1 MTLASLLSEDQII
14 PELSAKDRW
23 QALEEII
30 ARLVAEGHLD
40 AAFSNEAIAALRH
53 REETMSTGIG
63 SGIAI
68 PHASCDAVKD
78 VTACFARSKTGVDF
92 ESLDE
97 KPVYFI
103 VLFLVPK
110 DQFQT
115 HLRTLAAIAKFLN
128 DPVVRGELAA
138 APDAKAILQVFERKA
153 A

>member
-1 MTLASLLSEDQII
+1 MTLGNLLTVNQII
-14 PELSAKDRW
+14 PEMKATERWSAIVELIDLLVTLGKINKDDRDTV
-23 QALEEII
+23 L
-30 ARLVAEGHLD
+30 
-40 AAFSNEAIAALRH
+40 NALRA

-63 SGIAI
+63 FGIAI
-68 PHASCDAVKD
+68 PHASCDAVKE
-78 VTACFARSKTGVDF
+78 VTACFARSKAGVDF

-97 KPVYFI
+97 KPVHYI

-138 APDAKAILQVFERKA
+138 APDAAAILQVFERKA

>member
-14 PELSAKDRW
+14 PELSATDRW
-23 QALEEII
+23 QALEEIVSRLI
-30 ARLVAEGHLD
+30 ATGHLN
-40 AAFSNEAIAALRH
+40 AAYQAEAIAALRH

-63 SGIAI
+63 FGIAI
-68 PHASCDAVKD
+68 PHASCDAVKE
-78 VTACFARSKTGVDF
+78 VTACFARSKVGVDF

-97 KPVYFI
+97 KPVHYI

-128 DPVVRGELAA
+128 DPVVRGELAS
-138 APDAKAILQVFERKA
+138 APDAAAILQVFERKA

>member
-14 PELSAKDRW
+14 PELSATDRW
-23 QALEEII
+23 QALEEIVS
-30 ARLVAEGHLD
+30 RLIEKGHLD
-40 AAFSNEAIAALRH
+40 AAYREEAIAALRH
-53 REETMSTGIG
+53 REDTMSTGIG
-63 SGIAI
+63 FGIAI
-68 PHASCDAVKD
+68 PHASCDAVKE
-78 VTACFARSKTGVDF
+78 VTACFARSKAGVDF

-97 KPVYFI
+97 KPVHYI

-128 DPVVRGELAA
+128 DPVVRGELAS
-138 APDAKAILQVFERKA
+138 APDAAAILQVFERKA

>member
-1 MTLASLLSEDQII
+1 
-14 PELSAKDRW
+14 
-23 QALEEII
+23 
-30 ARLVAEGHLD
+30 
-40 AAFSNEAIAALRH
+40 
-53 REETMSTGIG
+53 MSTGIG
-63 SGIAI
+63 FGIAI
-68 PHASCDAVKD
+68 PHASCDAVKE
-78 VTACFARSKTGVDF
+78 VTACFARSKAGVDF

-97 KPVYFI
+97 KPVHYI

-138 APDAKAILQVFERKA
+138 APDAAAILQVFERKA